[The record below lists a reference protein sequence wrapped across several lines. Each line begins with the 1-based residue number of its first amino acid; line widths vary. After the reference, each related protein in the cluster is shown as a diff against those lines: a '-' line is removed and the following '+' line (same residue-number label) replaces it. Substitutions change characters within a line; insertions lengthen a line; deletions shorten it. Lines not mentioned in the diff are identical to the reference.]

1 MRRKQ
6 NKILS
11 KRIAGASAS
20 SVISISL
27 VLLLVGLAGILALN
41 ASTIENYFKE
51 NIQVTAFLHQGTSEA
66 KALKL
71 QESLE
76 AEPFVKSTRYVS
88 VEEGTKE
95 LVDMLGEDFTDV
107 FVNSPIPSAI
117 EILLHSEYF
126 QADSLDMVLNRLVE
140 YSLIESATTQAAMV
154 DSIGEVMTQVGVVL
168 VFVVVLLGFISVILI
183 SNLIRLNIYASR
195 FSIHTMQLVGAS
207 KGFIARPFM
216 LKACLLGL
224 LSGLLSCLI
233 VAALFYYA
241 HSIFPQVFELFRPDI
256 LLEVALGTLVL
267 GMLICLLCTRMVL
280 GKVIKLDKDELYG

>member
-1 MRRKQ
+1 MRRKR
-6 NKILS
+6 NKILK

-27 VLLLVGLAGILALN
+27 VLLLVGLAAILALN
-41 ASTIENYFKE
+41 ANSIENYFKE

-71 QESLE
+71 QKSLE
-76 AEPFVKSTRYVS
+76 KEAFVKSTRYVS

-126 QADSLDMVLNRLVE
+126 QSDSLDYVLNKLVE
-140 YSLIESATTQAAMV
+140 YPLIESATTQAAMV
-154 DSIGEVMTQVGVVL
+154 DSIGEVMAQVGLVLSLVVI
-168 VFVVVLLGFISVILI
+168 LLGFISVVLI

-207 KGFIARPFM
+207 NSFIARPF
-216 LKACLLGL
+216 LKRSALLGS

-233 VAALFYYA
+233 IAALFYYV
-241 HSIFPQVFELFRPDI
+241 HSIFPQIFELFQINI
-256 LLEVALGTLVL
+256 LLEVALGLIVL
-267 GMLICLLCTRMVL
+267 GIIICLLCTRIVL
-280 GKVIKLDKDELYG
+280 GKVVKLDKDELYG

>member
-71 QESLE
+71 QKSLE

-233 VAALFYYA
+233 IAALFYYV
-241 HSIFPQVFELFRPDI
+241 HSIFPQIFELFRPDI

-267 GMLICLLCTRMVL
+267 GMLICLLCTQMVL

>member
-11 KRIAGASAS
+11 KRIAGASVS

-71 QESLE
+71 QKSLE

-233 VAALFYYA
+233 IAALFYYV
-241 HSIFPQVFELFRPDI
+241 HSIFPQIFELFRPDI